1 VIVGRRFPTPFFLLA
16 AKWSPYNAK
25 HTRRI
30 LLEYRR
36 ALMKYPSM
44 ATADVVLQI
53 VPRVSDNPDGVN
65 DYALNLANILL
76 ANHRLRTVFVAAE
89 PSQISR
95 KEEFEIASIT
105 DAGTLSIKPAHVV
118 LHYVNYGYQKR
129 GLPFW
134 LLPVL
139 RTLRERCHGGFLVI
153 FHELFASGPPW
164 KSEFWV
170 QRLQKKI
177 ARNVARLADAR
188 LVSSELMRQLLE
200 ELVPGLDVVVHPVPS
215 AFGEPV
221 IDSAQLRERDNH
233 RWLIC
238 GGSELI
244 ERSLHSFL
252 RIAGAIPAEVA
263 PRNLVVLGGMENSRV
278 RQLLKRL
285 ADIHYEYYPA
295 VSPETASQ
303 ILSTCAFAWLD
314 YFTAGRANPALLL
327 KSSSFANV
335 CAHAV
340 VCVTPHAIAP
350 ISLEGDSLPGPFAI
364 ARGEVKM
371 PSESDRPDVARAIYD
386 WYRRHASVASL
397 ARVVAEK
404 LG

>member
-1 VIVGRRFPTPFFLLA
+1 M
-16 AKWSPYNAK
+16 N
-25 HTRRI
+25 
-30 LLEYRR
+30 
-36 ALMKYPSM
+36 YPRM
-44 ATADVVLQI
+44 ANDADVLLQI
-53 VPRVSDNPDGVN
+53 VPRVSDNPDGVT
-65 DYALNLANILL
+65 DYALNLANALL
-76 ANHRLRTVFVAAE
+76 ANYRLRTVFAPAE
-89 PSQISR
+89 LSQISR
-95 KEEFEIASIT
+95 KGEFEIASIT
-105 DAGTLSIKPAHVV
+105 DAGTLPTKPAHVI

-139 RTLRERCHGGFLVI
+139 RAFRESCRGRFLVI

-170 QRLQKKI
+170 QPLQKKI
-177 ARNVARLADAR
+177 AREVVRLADAR
-188 LVSSELMRQLLE
+188 LVSSESMRQILE
-200 ELVPGLDVVVHPVPS
+200 KLAPGLDVVVQPVPS

-238 GGSELI
+238 GRTELI
-244 ERSLHSFL
+244 ERSLRSFL
-252 RIAGAIPAEVA
+252 RIAGAIPTDVA
-263 PRNLVVLGGMENSRV
+263 PRNLVVLGGMENSTA
-278 RQLLKRL
+278 RQLLKTL
-285 ADIHYEYYPA
+285 PDIDCEYYPA

-303 ILSTCAFAWLD
+303 ILSTCAFTWLD
-314 YFTAGRANPALLL
+314 YFTAGRANPDLLL

-340 VCVTPHAIAP
+340 VCVTPSALTA
-350 ISLEGDSLPGPFAI
+350 ISLKDDSLPGPFAI

-371 PSESDRPDVARAIYD
+371 PSGSDRPDVARAIYD
-386 WYRRHASVASL
+386 WYHRHASVASL
-397 ARVVAEK
+397 SRVVAEK

>member
-1 VIVGRRFPTPFFLLA
+1 M
-16 AKWSPYNAK
+16 
-25 HTRRI
+25 RRI
-30 LLEYRR
+30 LLEYG
-36 ALMKYPSM
+36 AVLVNSPSM
-44 ATADVVLQI
+44 ANGAAVVWQI
-53 VPRVSDNPDGVN
+53 IPRVSDNPDGVT
-65 DYALNLANILL
+65 DYALNLANALL
-76 ANHRLRTVFVAAE
+76 ANHRLRTVFASAE

-95 KEEFEIASIT
+95 KGEFEIASIA
-105 DAGTLSIKPAHVV
+105 DAGALQPALVI

-139 RTLRERCHGGFLVI
+139 RTLRKSCRGRFLVI

-164 KSEFWV
+164 KSEFWL
-170 QRLQKKI
+170 RPLQKKI
-177 ARNVARLADAR
+177 ARDVVRLADTR
-188 LVSSELMRQLLE
+188 LVSSESMRQMLE

-221 IDSAQLRERDNH
+221 IDPVQLRERGNH

-238 GGSELI
+238 GGTELV
-244 ERSLHSFL
+244 ERSLRSFL

-278 RQLLKRL
+278 RQLLKAL
-285 ADIHYEYYPA
+285 PDIDCEYYSA

-314 YFTAGRANPALLL
+314 YFTAGSANPDLLL

-340 VCVTPHAIAP
+340 VCIAP
-350 ISLEGDSLPGPFAI
+350 SGSTAISLENDLLPGPFTI
-364 ARGEVKM
+364 AHGEVKM
-371 PSESDRPDVARAIYD
+371 PSGKERPDIARAIYD
-386 WYRRHASVASL
+386 WYHRHASVATL
-397 ARVVAEK
+397 ARVIAEQ
-404 LG
+404 LA